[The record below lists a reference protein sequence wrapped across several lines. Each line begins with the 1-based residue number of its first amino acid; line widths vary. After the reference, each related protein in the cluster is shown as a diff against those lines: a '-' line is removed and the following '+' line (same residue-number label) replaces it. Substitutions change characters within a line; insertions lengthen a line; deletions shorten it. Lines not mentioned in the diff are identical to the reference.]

1 MCWSL
6 SGLNPCLVTRAE
18 FACCSC
24 KRVIQQL
31 FVSFNINFEV
41 GFVKSKYFLFFLNVL
56 LLLSG
61 VANAADQAP
70 TVIRIGAT
78 SGPYVDQIRYGI
90 QPLLEKLGYKVKLVE
105 FSDYVRP
112 NLALSDGEID
122 ANLFQHEIYL
132 KRFAQDHHLNLS
144 EVVKAP
150 TAPIGIY
157 SKRHQRLDEV
167 HAGATVALPNDV
179 TNQARALG
187 ILQQIGWIKL
197 KPDADPTRS
206 SEHDIAVNLKNI
218 KLVPLEAAQMP
229 RALDDVDYAFVNG
242 AFAIAAGLKLNQA
255 LLLATVPDPFLMLVA
270 VRTADINKQY
280 VQDLRKAFQ
289 SPEFKKL
296 VDERFQGYVR
306 PAYLR

>member
-1 MCWSL
+1 
-6 SGLNPCLVTRAE
+6 
-18 FACCSC
+18 
-24 KRVIQQL
+24 
-31 FVSFNINFEV
+31 
-41 GFVKSKYFLFFLNVL
+41 VKSKYFLFFLNVL

>member
-1 MCWSL
+1 VRFK
-6 SGLNPCLVTRAE
+6 P
-18 FACCSC
+18 
-24 KRVIQQL
+24 
-31 FVSFNINFEV
+31 
-41 GFVKSKYFLFFLNVL
+41 
-56 LLLSG
+56 LLSLLCSFLL
-61 VANAADQAP
+61 VSSLAKAADQAQP
-70 TVIRIGAT
+70 VIRIGAT
-78 SGPYVDQIRYGI
+78 SGPYTDLLRHGI
-90 QPLLEKLGYKVKLVE
+90 QPLLEKQGYKVKLVE

-132 KRFAQDHHLNLS
+132 KRFSEDHQLKLS
-144 EVVKAP
+144 AVVKVP
-150 TAPIGIY
+150 TAPIGVY

-167 HAGATVALPNDV
+167 RSGSTVALPNDV

-187 ILQQIGWIKL
+187 ILQQMGWIKL

-206 SEHDIAVNLKNI
+206 SERDIAVNIKGI

-242 AFAIAAGLKLNQA
+242 AFALAAGLKLNQS

-270 VRTADINKQY
+270 VRTSDINKHY
-280 VQDLRKAFQ
+280 VEDIRKAFH
-289 SPEFKKL
+289 SPEFRKL

-306 PAYLR
+306 PDYLR